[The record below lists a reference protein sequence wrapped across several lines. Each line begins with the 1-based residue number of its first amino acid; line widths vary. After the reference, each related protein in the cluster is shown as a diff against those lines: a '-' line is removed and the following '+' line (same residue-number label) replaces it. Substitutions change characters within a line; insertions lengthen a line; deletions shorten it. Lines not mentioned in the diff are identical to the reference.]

1 MLIKVK
7 NYRQQSWTLGRRTPL
22 TKCLICIR
30 HVLVSSLWMLFNLQN
45 NHIVCYNIIMLQKCV
60 LVAQLCPTLCDPMD
74 CNLPGFS
81 VHSMFQARKTGVGYH
96 FLLQGIFPTQGLNP
110 GVLHCRQI
118 LYHLSHQDYKNTISI
133 FKRWGN

>member
-1 MLIKVK
+1 
-7 NYRQQSWTLGRRTPL
+7 
-22 TKCLICIR
+22 
-30 HVLVSSLWMLFNLQN
+30 MLFNLQN

-96 FLLQGIFPTQGLNP
+96 FLLQGIFIWKIETDTDIQNKFMDTKGRK
-110 GVLHCRQI
+110 GVWDKLELTYIH
-118 LYHLSHQDYKNTISI
+118 YPDYVKN
-133 FKRWGN
+133 R